1 MLSVNKSGHTIHVY
15 NQYIQIKNKK
25 NEMFNGKYAAGMKK
39 SGGRDQKR
47 GISIVTS
54 AALKGKGMYLGAGFW
69 REILINIDSFDSV
82 ISFLEF
88 CP

>member
-1 MLSVNKSGHTIHVY
+1 
-15 NQYIQIKNKK
+15 
-25 NEMFNGKYAAGMKK
+25 MFNGKYAAGMKK